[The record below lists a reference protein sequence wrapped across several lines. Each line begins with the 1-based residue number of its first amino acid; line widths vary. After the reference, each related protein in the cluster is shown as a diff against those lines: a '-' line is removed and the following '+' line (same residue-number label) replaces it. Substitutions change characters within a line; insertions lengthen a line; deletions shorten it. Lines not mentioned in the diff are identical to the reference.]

1 MPTTPHSTP
10 IADAPYDGLLFSFA
24 DMEREI
30 VNMRQLVRQFVTRTS
45 YERIILE
52 WQQQLSNFKIRP
64 PGSVLGW
71 NIPENDPIQTVVSDG
86 QYESSGRKGRKVFGR
101 VSGSWEINIPDVV
114 GKKKG
119 SANKS
124 FVLLG
129 LASTKITVWAH
140 YEDKGPEEIARWTVE
155 IGDAASPGCHFHT
168 QITLDEVDNKFP
180 EFLSVPR
187 LPAFLH
193 TPMDALEF
201 LLAELFQE
209 EWYQHTSRGND
220 ALNNWAGC
228 QRNRLGK
235 LLEWQLQKIKD
246 TSGSP
251 WTTFKRKKP
260 PLNLFFGESA
270 R

>member
-10 IADAPYDGLLFSFA
+10 AVDPPYNGLLFSFA
-24 DMEREI
+24 NMEREI
-30 VNMRQLVRQFVTRTS
+30 VNMRQLVKKFVTRTS
-45 YERIILE
+45 YERIILD
-52 WQQQLSNFKIRP
+52 WQQQLSYFKNRS
-64 PGSVLGW
+64 PGSVLRW
-71 NIPENDPIQTVVSDG
+71 NIPQDSPIETNVSHG
-86 QYESSGRKGRKVFGR
+86 QYEPFSRGGRNVFGR
-101 VSGSWEINIPDVV
+101 LSGSWEIKIPDAV

-119 SANKS
+119 STQKT
-124 FVLLG
+124 FILLG
-129 LASTKITVWAH
+129 LASTKITVWSH
-140 YEDKGPEEIARWTVE
+140 SEEVEPVEIARWTVE
-155 IGDAASPGCHFHT
+155 IGDANSPGCHFHT

-209 EWYQHTSRGND
+209 DWYQHTSRGSEF
-220 ALNNWAGC
+220 LNNWAAC
-228 QRNRLGK
+228 QRNRFEK
-235 LLEWQLQKIKD
+235 LLNWQLEKIKD
-246 TSGSP
+246 TAGSP

-260 PLNLFFGESA
+260 PINLFFGESV